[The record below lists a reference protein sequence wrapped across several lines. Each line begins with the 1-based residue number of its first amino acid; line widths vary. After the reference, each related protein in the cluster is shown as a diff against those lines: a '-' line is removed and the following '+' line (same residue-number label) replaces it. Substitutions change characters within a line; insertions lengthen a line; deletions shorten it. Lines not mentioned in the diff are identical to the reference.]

1 METFVQTYGYW
12 AILIGTFLEGE
23 TILVLGGLAAHMGYM
38 DLSGVILA
46 AFAGSLCGDQFF
58 FFLGRRH
65 STFLLNRRP
74 AWRSKLDR
82 ANRLMDRCQTPPIL
96 GFRLLYGLL
105 TVIPFSICIS
115 SVPVLRFVL
124 LNALGA
130 IAWAAVVAGGGYL
143 FGNALEGILGN
154 IRHYE
159 KILFIV
165 VALAGAL
172 VWALY
177 LVRRSRNPSSRAAGT
192 VDEEEDA

>member
-1 METFVQTYGYW
+1 VETFVQTYGYW

-38 DLSGVILA
+38 DLTGVILA

-82 ANRLMDRCQTPPIL
+82 ANRLMDRFQTPLIL
-96 GFRLLYGLL
+96 GFRFLYGLR
-105 TVIPFSICIS
+105 TVMPVAIGIS
-115 SVPVLRFVL
+115 GVPLVRFVV

-130 IAWAAVVAGGGYL
+130 IVWAAVVAGGGYL

-154 IRHYE
+154 IRHFE
-159 KILFIV
+159 KMLFIV
-165 VALAGAL
+165 VALAGAI
-172 VWALY
+172 VWVLY
-177 LVRRSRNPSSRAAGT
+177 LVRRNRNPSSKAAGT